1 MTIAADRTKLYST
14 KVDIAADHRAALV
27 NLLNQHLA
35 NVLDLKTQ
43 VKQAHWNVKGMQFIA
58 LHEMFDGFATTL
70 EGYVDMLAERATALG
85 GIARGTARI
94 AARESSLPEYDLD
107 AVSGRAHVN
116 ALADRYGQYAN
127 QARAAIAQAESLSD
141 ADTADLFTEISRQID
156 KDLWFLE
163 AHLQEE

>member
-1 MTIAADRTKLYST
+1 MTLAAERTKLYAT
-14 KVDIAADHRAALV
+14 KVDIAESGRAELV
-27 NLLNQHLA
+27 GLLNQHLA
-35 NVLDLKTQ
+35 TLLDLKTQ

-85 GIARGTARI
+85 GIANGTARI
-94 AARESSLPEYDLD
+94 VARDSSLPEYDLD
-107 AVSGRAHVN
+107 AVSGAQHVT

-127 QARAAIAQAESLSD
+127 TVRGAIARAEALSD

-163 AHLQEE
+163 AHLQG